1 MVGIRRVLAEDT
13 TRGDSARVTRNAYAR
28 IPRRWRTLIA
38 VGFGTFM
45 ATMDF
50 SIVNV
55 ALPTFAR
62 EFDRSP
68 DTVVWVALGT
78 SLAVTGLTLTA
89 GRAGDLYGRKRVYL
103 LGWVILTLGLTVAS
117 FVQTLEQ
124 LIAIRL
130 VQAVGVSFAIA
141 NANAIVTDAFPDHER
156 GRALGTVTAV
166 VGAGLMSGPIFG
178 GFILGLADWR
188 ALFYA
193 RIPIGVLAI
202 TMGVLEIREESRERE
217 MNRRLDLPGAVL
229 LFAAL
234 TSLLVA
240 VNRGQSWGWTSP
252 LTLGLAATGV
262 LVGVLFVLVESRAV
276 SPIISLAL
284 FRMRQFSSAISSL
297 TLNFLGQ
304 SSVIFL
310 MPFYLIEVRDFSTA
324 QTGLMMAMVPLMMLV
339 LAPLSGWVADRRG
352 WAHQATLGI
361 GLVSLGLLS
370 LGTLQ
375 VDTAVPLVLARLA
388 LIGLGAAVFGPPNTS
403 AIMGSVPR
411 KMLGTASASVATS
424 RNVGNAFG
432 LAVGSAVLV
441 VVGGS
446 AAGVSASDLPTED
459 LLRGIQAA
467 FFVAGCLSFLAI
479 FASLAR
485 GSQPP
490 KPPAAAAS
498 SSVAS
503 PDVAAR

>member
-1 MVGIRRVLAEDT
+1 MASPDGRVLAEDT
-13 TRGDSARVTRNAYAR
+13 TPGDSARVTLNAYTR

-78 SLAVTGLTLTA
+78 SLVVTGLTLTA

-103 LGWVILTLGLTVAS
+103 LGWLILTLGLTAAS
-117 FVQTLEQ
+117 FVQNLEQ
-124 LIAIRL
+124 LIAVRL

-178 GFILGLADWR
+178 GFVLELLDWR
-188 ALFYA
+188 AIFYA
-193 RIPIGVLAI
+193 RIPIGLLAI
-202 TMGVLEIREESRERE
+202 TMGILEIREETRERE
-217 MNRRLDLPGAVL
+217 VNRRLDLPGAVL
-229 LFAAL
+229 LFATL

-240 VNRGQSWGWTSP
+240 VNRGQSWGWASP
-252 LTLGLAATGV
+252 ATLGLAGAGV
-262 LVGVLFVLVESRAV
+262 LAGVLFVLVESKAV
-276 SPIISLAL
+276 SPIVSLAL

-297 TLNFLGQ
+297 TLNFVGQ

-310 MPFYLIEVRDFSTA
+310 TPFYLIEVREFSTA

-339 LAPLSGWVADRRG
+339 LAPLSGWVADRTG
-352 WAHQATLGI
+352 WAHQATIGI
-361 GLVSLGLLS
+361 ALVSLGLLS

-375 VDTAVPLVLARLA
+375 QDTAVPLVLARLA
-388 LIGLGAAVFGPPNTS
+388 LIGLGSAVFGPPNTS
-403 AIMGSVPR
+403 TIMGSVPR
-411 KMLGTASASVATS
+411 RMLGTASASVATS
-424 RNVGNAFG
+424 RNVGNAVG

-446 AAGVSASDLPTED
+446 AAGVSAEDLPTAD

-467 FFVAGCLSFLAI
+467 FIVAGCLSSLAI

-485 GSQPP
+485 GSELP
-490 KPPAAAAS
+490 KPPTPGAAT
-498 SSVAS
+498 VA
-503 PDVAAR
+503 PPEVAAR

>member
-1 MVGIRRVLAEDT
+1 MT
-13 TRGDSARVTRNAYAR
+13 QNAYAR

-78 SLAVTGLTLTA
+78 SLVVTGLTLTA

-103 LGWVILTLGLTVAS
+103 LGWAILTLGLTVAS
-117 FVQTLEQ
+117 FVQNLEQ

-178 GFILGLADWR
+178 GFVLELADWR
-188 ALFYA
+188 AIFYA
-193 RIPIGVLAI
+193 RIPIGLLAI
-202 TMGVLEIREESRERE
+202 VMGVLEIREESRERE
-217 MNRRLDLPGAVL
+217 VNRRLDLPGAVL
-229 LFAAL
+229 LFGAL

-262 LVGVLFVLVESRAV
+262 LAGVMFVLVESRGL
-276 SPIISLAL
+276 SPIVSLAL

-297 TLNFLGQ
+297 TLNFVGQ

-310 MPFYLIEVRDFSTA
+310 APFYLIEVRDFSTA

-339 LAPLSGWVADRRG
+339 LAPLSGWVADRTG
-352 WAHQATLGI
+352 WAHQATVGI

-375 VDTAVPLVLARLA
+375 QDTAVPLVLARLA
-388 LIGLGAAVFGPPNTS
+388 LIGLPNTS
-403 AIMGSVPR
+403 TIMGSVPR

-424 RNVGNAFG
+424 RNVGNAVG

-446 AAGVSASDLPTED
+446 AAGVSARDLPTED

-485 GSQPP
+485 GSQLP
-490 KPPAAAAS
+490 KPPAAEAPP
-498 SSVAS
+498 VA
-503 PDVAAR
+503 PPEVAAR